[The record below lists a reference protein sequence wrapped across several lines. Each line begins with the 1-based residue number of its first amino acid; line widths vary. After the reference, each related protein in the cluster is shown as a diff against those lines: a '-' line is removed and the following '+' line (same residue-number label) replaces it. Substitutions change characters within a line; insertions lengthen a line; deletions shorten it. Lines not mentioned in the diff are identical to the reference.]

1 MNKLIKNIKEF
12 LIRIGNAIKTFFWNL
27 RRITNNGKRAIGNFL
42 DKHHINPAGK
52 FPGWAKAL
60 LYLSP
65 ALIVLAI
72 FTFYPII
79 NAFALVVYEN
89 YNMSDNTIT
98 GYTIFGNFI
107 TVINDGSFIF
117 PSSHTASTAL
127 INTLRVVFIS
137 VPISIFL
144 ALGISVALNSIKPLK
159 GFFQTVYFLPYVTN
173 TIAIGLVFA
182 YMFRTEGG
190 LVNEF
195 LGIFG
200 LDRDANGN
208 LLSWVEQNSVYNR
221 SMFVLI
227 FYSIWASLAFKIMVF
242 LTSIQGIDKQY
253 YQAAAIDATPR
264 GRIFSKITVP
274 LISPMI
280 FYITVTSVIGA
291 FKIYNVIVALF
302 GVNGTPPGAQ
312 YNLQSIVMYIYT
324 YIDKGTPGS
333 LSQAAAGSLILF
345 AIILVLTIVQMQV
358 SKKRVHY

>member
-1 MNKLIKNIKEF
+1 MGNFIKNAKEF
-12 LIRIGNAIKTFFWNL
+12 LIKIGNAIKNFFWNI
-27 RRITNNGKRAIGNFL
+27 RRYINKFKRKISDFL
-42 DKHHINPAGK
+42 DRKKINPAGK

-60 LYLSP
+60 VYLSP
-65 ALIVLAI
+65 ALIILGI
-72 FTFYPII
+72 FTFWPII
-79 NAFALVVYEN
+79 NSFALVVYEN
-89 YNMSDNTIT
+89 YNMTSDSIT

-107 TVINDGSFIF
+107 KVLTDESFIV
-117 PSSHTASTAL
+117 PASHTASSAV
-127 INTLRVVFIS
+127 INTLIIVFIS

-182 YMFRTEGG
+182 YMFKTQGG
-190 LVNEF
+190 LVNQF
-195 LGIFG
+195 ISFFGI
-200 LDRDANGN
+200 DSSQ
-208 LLSWVEQNSVYNR
+208 LSWVETNAVYWR

-227 FYSIWASLAFKIMVF
+227 FYSVWSSLAFKIMVF

-253 YQAAAIDATPR
+253 YQAASIDATPK

-291 FKIYNVIVALF
+291 FKIYNAIVALF
-302 GVNGTPPGAQ
+302 GVQGTPPGAN
-312 YNLQSIVMYIYT
+312 YNLQSIVMYIYQF
-324 YIDKGTPGS
+324 IDGS
-333 LSQAAAGSLILF
+333 KEGQLSVAAAGSLILF

>member
-1 MNKLIKNIKEF
+1 MASMLNNAKKFF
-12 LIRIGNAIKTFFWNL
+12 LKIGNRIKTLFWNL
-27 RRITNNGKRAIGNFL
+27 RRIINNQKRKIGKFL
-42 DKHHINPAGK
+42 DDHNINPAGK

-60 LYLSP
+60 IYLSP

-72 FTFYPII
+72 FTFWPIL
-79 NAFALVVYEN
+79 NSFALVVYEN
-89 YNMSDNTIT
+89 YDMGSNSVT

-107 TVINDGSFIF
+107 KVLTDESFIV
-117 PSSHTASTAL
+117 PASHTGSSAV
-127 INTLRVVFIS
+127 INTLIIVFIS
-137 VPISIFL
+137 VPISIFV

-182 YMFRTEGG
+182 YMFKTDGG
-190 LVNEF
+190 LVNSF
-195 LGIFG
+195 LSLFGI
-200 LDRDANGN
+200 DTVD
-208 LLSWVEQNSVYNR
+208 LSWVETNAVYWR

-227 FYSIWASLAFKIMVF
+227 FYSIWSSLAFKIMVF

-253 YQAAAIDATPR
+253 YQAAAIDATPK

-291 FKIYNVIVALF
+291 FKIYNSIVALF
-302 GVNGTPPGAQ
+302 GTSGAPPGVN
-312 YNLQSIVMYIYT
+312 YSLQSIVMYIYQF
-324 YIDKGTPGS
+324 IDGS
-333 LSQAAAGSLILF
+333 NAGNRSVAAAGSLILF

>member
-1 MNKLIKNIKEF
+1 MNKFIKNAKEF
-12 LIRIGNAIKTFFWNL
+12 LIKIGNAIKNFFWNI
-27 RRITNNGKRAIGNFL
+27 RRYINKLKRKISDFL
-42 DKHHINPAGK
+42 DKKKINPAGK

-60 LYLSP
+60 VYLSP
-65 ALIVLAI
+65 ALIVLGI
-72 FTFYPII
+72 FTFWPII
-79 NAFALVVYEN
+79 NSFALVVYEN
-89 YNMSDNTIT
+89 YNMTSDSIT

-107 TVINDGSFIF
+107 KVLTDESFIV
-117 PSSHTASTAL
+117 PASHTASSAV
-127 INTLRVVFIS
+127 INTLIIVFIS

-182 YMFRTEGG
+182 YMFKTQGG
-190 LVNEF
+190 LVNQF
-195 LGIFG
+195 ISFFGI
-200 LDRDANGN
+200 DTSQ
-208 LLSWVEQNSVYNR
+208 LSWVETNAVYWR

-227 FYSIWASLAFKIMVF
+227 FYSVWSSLAFKIMVF

-253 YQAAAIDATPR
+253 YQAAAIDATPK

-291 FKIYNVIVALF
+291 FKIYNAIVALF
-302 GVNGTPPGAQ
+302 GVQGTPPGAN
-312 YNLQSIVMYIYT
+312 YNLQSIVMYIYQF
-324 YIDKGTPGS
+324 IDGS
-333 LSQAAAGSLILF
+333 KEGQLSVAAAGSLILF

>member
-1 MNKLIKNIKEF
+1 MGNLFKNAKRFLIK
-12 LIRIGNAIKTFFWNL
+12 IGNAIKNFFWNI
-27 RRITNNGKRAIGNFL
+27 RRNINKFKRKISNYL
-42 DKHHINPAGK
+42 DKKNLNPAGK

-72 FTFYPII
+72 FTFWPII
-79 NAFALVVYEN
+79 NSFALVIYEN
-89 YNMSDNTIT
+89 YNMTNNTIT

-107 TVINDGSFIF
+107 RVLTDESFIV
-117 PSSHTASTAL
+117 PASHTASSAV
-127 INTLRVVFIS
+127 INTLIIVFIS

-144 ALGISVALNSIKPLK
+144 ALAISVALNSIKPLK
-159 GFFQTVYFLPYVTN
+159 GFFQTIYFLPYVTN

-182 YMFRTEGG
+182 YMFRTDGG
-190 LVNEF
+190 LVNTF
-195 LGIFG
+195 LGWFG
-200 LDRDANGN
+200 LNTDGNGQ
-208 LLSWVEQNSVYNR
+208 LLSWVETNAVYWR

-227 FYSIWASLAFKIMVF
+227 FYSVWASLAFKIMVF

-253 YQAAAIDATPR
+253 YQAAAIDATPK

-291 FKIYNVIVALF
+291 FKIYNAIVALF
-302 GVNGTPPGAQ
+302 GVQGAPPGVG
-312 YNLQSIVMYIYT
+312 YNLQSIVMYIYQF
-324 YIDKGTPGS
+324 IDGS
-333 LSQAAAGSLILF
+333 NEGQLSVAAAGSLILF